1 VRAGAVKWLS
11 AVAFAA
17 LIVAVCLFRPGS
29 TPLLPPCPFRALTGF
44 YCPGCGSTRMLYLLL
59 HGQPREAFAQNP
71 LAMLLLPVAVIG
83 LIRQLM
89 PGGAR
94 MRPRTAQRWGSVALA
109 VVVLFGV
116 LRNIPARPFTY
127 LAPGGA
133 SRQFSDGF
141 SR

>member
-1 VRAGAVKWLS
+1 MR
-11 AVAFAA
+11 AVAWGSVLGLAA
-17 LIVAVCLFRPGS
+17 LIAAACLFRPGS
-29 TPLLPPCPFRALTGF
+29 TPLLPPCPFRALTGL

-59 HGQPREAFAQNP
+59 HVQPGAAFAQNP
-71 LAMLLLPVAVIG
+71 LAMLLLPVVVFG
-83 LIRQLM
+83 LIRQLA
-89 PGGAR
+89 PGGTR

-116 LRNIPARPFTY
+116 LRNIPARPFSY

-133 SRQFSDGF
+133 TRQFSEGF